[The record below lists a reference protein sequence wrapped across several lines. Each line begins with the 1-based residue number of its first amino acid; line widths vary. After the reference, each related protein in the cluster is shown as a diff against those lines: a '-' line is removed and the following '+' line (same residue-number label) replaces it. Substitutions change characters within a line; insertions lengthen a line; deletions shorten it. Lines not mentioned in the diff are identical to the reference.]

1 MLDIC
6 IFVRY
11 NIIFLWVLLLSSGGY
26 AQYSNLQHHTFIRI
40 QPEDTV
46 YFPVSN
52 VNPNTIQLP
61 DSLKSD
67 FEILPFKNKMV
78 YHGKKV
84 LYNVKVYYRT
94 LPVPVPVVYY
104 KRKKNFYTK
113 DSTQTNKEAF
123 SVTETPIEYED
134 KGLGFEFSKLN
145 KQGSLTRGIS
155 FGNNQD
161 LVVNSGFRLQFNG
174 NLNKD
179 ISIVAAI
186 TDENIPIQP
195 DGNTA
200 QITDFNRIFIQVKGK
215 KTTLTLG
222 DYELRK
228 SDGEFLRYYKNVQGA
243 RIVIEDKPVW
253 KNIWNSK
260 EVYGAVSVAK
270 GKFKN
275 DTFSGKEGVQGPYR
289 LTGRNNEPFIIILAG
304 SEKVYINGE
313 LKKRGEQAD
322 YVIDYNAAQITFTNN
337 CIINAYSRIV
347 VDFEY
352 ADRNYTRTNYAF
364 GFRENI
370 GKKLNLELHHYTE
383 RDNPNARIEGNLN
396 DAQKAILQNV
406 GDTLE
411 KAFVP
416 AISTDTANKPIRYA
430 KRDTIVAGTPYT
442 YYYFSTNK
450 DSAIYA
456 ITFSNTRGDYRK
468 KQSLVNGTVFE
479 WVAPVSGIS
488 QGDYAP
494 VQFIVV
500 PNSYSMTAAVA
511 KYDLHKNWQ
520 IHSETALSR
529 VDKNLYSSLND
540 NDNLGLAQHFSL
552 SGKSILKDTSKKLLY
567 EFAFK
572 EINAR
577 FTAVDR
583 FEIAEFAREWNI
595 PNELLTIQQSRR
607 YLGTVKFKTET
618 QQYQLFIGRF
628 SRTDS
633 FSANKIRIENQW
645 NAKHL
650 IGTAFAE
657 YFNDTYKNT
666 FTTWY
671 RSIGNLTK
679 PFKMIHIGTNYIYEN
694 KVNQHVQ
701 TDTLLSGGY
710 IFKEIEPFLKN
721 TPKQKLEYV
730 LKYNYREDFATPF
743 NKSLFKNIAN
753 TYSAKISYQEWEKI
767 KFRWNTTYRQFKV
780 MDSVF
785 IRQGLKNQESM
796 VSNLQIDQEWLN
808 RALLSTTFIEYMSE
822 REQKRQIAFVEVQPG
837 TGTHLWND
845 YNNNG
850 IQEINEF
857 EPSPFI
863 DRARYVRIFLLTN
876 EFVPAL
882 SQKFGQNFNINLA
895 KTIKGNQWYHVIL
908 KRLSL
913 QSNTRIEQK
922 YLSDG
927 KITFSLP
934 WQVDLENI
942 NLLSATQLFK
952 NIFYYNRSGLGK
964 GGFGFDVEYTHN
976 INKLFLSN
984 GFETRTNPYW
994 QYTLRTVIKQKYGFY
1009 LIYKTGQ
1016 KQVLTDF
1023 ADNRNF
1029 DIMQQLY
1036 EIRMNT
1042 QINRNLRL
1050 SVKQSIENKKNTWKN
1065 DSTYVRILK
1074 TGLDIKYLV
1083 GTKTNLSILTDY
1095 AQIEYNGAI
1104 NAPIEFELLEG
1115 LKKGQNLLWN
1125 IQLNQSL
1132 TQSLQLT
1139 LMYDGR
1145 ASKDS
1150 KTVHTGR
1157 MQLRLIF

>member
-1 MLDIC
+1 MVGVGIQ
-6 IFVRY
+6 V
-11 NIIFLWVLLLSSGGY
+11 Y
-26 AQYSNLQHHTFIRI
+26 AQYTNLQRHTFTRI
-40 QPEDTV
+40 QPQDTV
-46 YFPVSN
+46 YFPVQN
-52 VNPNTIQLP
+52 VNPNTIQLH
-61 DSLKSD
+61 DSIKGD
-67 FEILPFKNKMV
+67 FEIIPFKNYML
-78 YHGKKV
+78 YHGNKV
-84 LYNVKVYYRT
+84 LKNVTVTYRT
-94 LPVPVPVVYY
+94 LPATVLTEYY
-104 KRKKNFYTK
+104 KRKKVFAQSK
-113 DSTQTNKEAF
+113 DSTKTTGNTF
-123 SVTETPIEYED
+123 SVIETPYEYED

-174 NLNKD
+174 SLNKD
-179 ISIVAAI
+179 IAIVAAI

-215 KTTLTLG
+215 KTILTLG

-243 RIVIEDKPVW
+243 RIVVEDKTVW
-253 KNIWNSK
+253 KNVWKSK
-260 EVYGAVSVAK
+260 ELYGAVSVAK

-289 LTGRNNEPFIIILAG
+289 LTGRNNEVFIIILAG

-313 LKKRGEQAD
+313 LKQRGEQAD

-347 VDFEY
+347 IDFEY

-364 GFRENI
+364 GFRQEA
-370 GKKLNLELHHYTE
+370 GKKVNLELHHYTE
-383 RDNPNARIEGNLN
+383 RDNPNARIEGNLS
-396 DAQKAILQNV
+396 DAEKAILQKA
-406 GDTLE
+406 GDTLQ
-411 KAFVP
+411 KAFIP
-416 AISTDTANKPIRYA
+416 SIRIDTANKQIRYA
-430 KRDTIVAGTPYT
+430 KKDTTVGTNTYT
-442 YYYFSTNK
+442 CYYFSTNK
-450 DSAIYA
+450 DSAIYT
-456 ITFSNTRGDYRK
+456 ITFSPTRGDYRK

-479 WVAPVSGIS
+479 WVAPVGGIS

-500 PNSYSMTAAVA
+500 PNSYSMTTATV
-511 KYDLHKNWQ
+511 KYSIDKNWQ
-520 IHSETALSR
+520 LHSETALSNT
-529 VDKNLYSSLND
+529 DKNLYSSLND
-540 NDNLGLAQHFSL
+540 NDNTGLAQHFSL
-552 SGKSILKDTSKKLLY
+552 SGKSIVKDTTKKLFY
-567 EFAFK
+567 ELAFK
-572 EINAR
+572 EIHTR
-577 FTAVDR
+577 FTAIDR

-595 PNELLTIQQSRR
+595 PTELLGIQQSRR
-607 YLGTVKFKTET
+607 YSGTVQYKTNT
-618 QQYQLFIGRF
+618 QQYKIFIGRF
-628 SRTDS
+628 ARTDS
-633 FSANKIRIENQW
+633 FSANKIRLENQW
-645 NAKHL
+645 NGKHL

-657 YFNDTYKNT
+657 YFDDTYKNT

-679 PFKMIHIGTNYIYEN
+679 PLRFTHIGTNYIYEN
-694 KVNQHVQ
+694 KINQNTE
-701 TDTLLSGGY
+701 TDTLLAGGY
-710 IFKEIEPFLKN
+710 IFKEIEPFIKN

-730 LKYNYREDFATPF
+730 FRYNYREDFATPL

-753 TYSAKISYQEWEKI
+753 TYTAKLAYQEWEKV
-767 KFRWNTTYRQFKV
+767 KFRWNNTYREFRV

-785 IRQGLKNQESM
+785 IRQGLKNQQTI
-796 VSNLQIDQEWLN
+796 VSNLQIDQEWLK
-808 RALLSTTFIEYMSE
+808 RAFLSTTFIEYMSE
-822 REQKRQIAFVEVQPG
+822 REQKRQMAFVEVQPG
-837 TGTHLWND
+837 MGTHLWND
-845 YNNNG
+845 YNSNG

-882 SQKFGQNFNINLA
+882 TQKFGQNFNINLA
-895 KTIKGNQWYHVIL
+895 KAIKKNTGYHTIL

-927 KITFSLP
+927 KINFSLP
-934 WQVDLENI
+934 WQVNLDNI

-964 GGFGFDVEYTHN
+964 GGFGFDIEYTHN
-976 INKLFLSN
+976 KNKLFLSN

-994 QYTLRTVIKQKYGFY
+994 QYTLRTVLKQKYGFY
-1009 LIYKTGQ
+1009 LIYKKAQ

-1023 ADNRNF
+1023 ASNRNF
-1029 DIMQQLY
+1029 DIDQKLY
-1036 EIRMNT
+1036 EIRFNT
-1042 QINRNLRL
+1042 QINKNLRFSL
-1050 SVKQSIENKKNTWKN
+1050 KQSLDYKKNLWKG
-1065 DSTYVRILK
+1065 DSTYTRILK
-1074 TGLDIKYLV
+1074 TGIDIKYLV
-1083 GTKTNLSILTDY
+1083 GTKTNLSVLTDY
-1095 AQIEYNGAI
+1095 AQIQYNGAT

-1115 LKKGQNLLWN
+1115 LRKGQNVLWN
-1125 IQLNQSL
+1125 VQLNQSL

-1145 ASKDS
+1145 ASKGS
-1150 KTVHTGR
+1150 KTIHTGR

>member
-1 MLDIC
+1 MWQKTTLILWTKLLFACIC
-6 IFVRY
+6 VQ
-11 NIIFLWVLLLSSGGY
+11 
-26 AQYSNLQHHTFIRI
+26 AQYSNLQKHTFSRI
-40 QPEDTV
+40 QPQDTV

-61 DSLKSD
+61 DTLKAD
-67 FEILPFKNKMV
+67 FEILPFKNVMV

-84 LYNVKVYYRT
+84 LTNVTISYRT
-94 LPVPVPVVYY
+94 LPTPVPVVYY
-104 KRKKNFYTK
+104 KRKRVFSAKNDTTK
-113 DSTQTNKEAF
+113 TANSSF
-123 SVTETPIEYED
+123 SVIEIPYEYED

-145 KQGSLTRGIS
+145 KQGSLTRGIT

-243 RIVIEDKPVW
+243 RVVIEDKHVFKTW
-253 KNIWNSK
+253 KSK
-260 EVYGAVSVAK
+260 ELYGAVSIAK

-304 SEKVYINGE
+304 SEKVYVNGE
-313 LKKRGEQAD
+313 LKQRGEQAD

-352 ADRNYTRTNYAF
+352 ADRNYVRTNYAF
-364 GFRENI
+364 GFREQV
-370 GKKLNLELHHYTE
+370 GKKFNFELHHYTE
-383 RDNPNARIEGNLN
+383 RDNPNARLEGNLN
-396 DAQKAILQNV
+396 DTEKSILQKI
-406 GDTLE
+406 GDTLQ
-411 KAFVP
+411 KAFIP
-416 AISTDTANKPIRYA
+416 AIRIDTSNKQIRYA
-430 KRDTIVAGTPYT
+430 KRDTTIGTNTYT

-456 ITFSNTRGDYRK
+456 ITFAPTRGDYRK

-479 WVAPVSGIS
+479 WVAPINGVP
-488 QGDYAP
+488 QGEYAP

-500 PNSYSMTAAVA
+500 PNSYSMTTAVA
-511 KYDLHKNWQ
+511 KYDIHKNWQ
-520 IHSETALSR
+520 IHSETAISN

-540 NDNLGLAQHFSL
+540 EDNIGIAQHISL
-552 SGKSILKDTSKKLLY
+552 IGKTPFKDTTKKFLY
-567 EFAFK
+567 ELAFK
-572 EINAR
+572 EINFHFNAI
-577 FTAVDR
+577 DR

-595 PNELLTIQQSRR
+595 PTELLTIQQSRR
-607 YLGTVKFKTET
+607 YIANVQYVSKT
-618 QQYQLFIGRF
+618 QQHKLILGRF

-633 FSANKIRIENQW
+633 FTANKIRIENQW

-650 IGTAFAE
+650 IGNAFSE

-679 PFKMIHIGTNYIYEN
+679 PFKYFHFGANYIYEN
-694 KVNQHVQ
+694 KVNQNIKA
-701 TDTLLSGGY
+701 DTLLPGGY
-710 IFKEIEPFLKN
+710 IFKEIEPFFKN
-721 TPKQKLEYV
+721 TPKQKFEYA

-743 NKSLFKNIAN
+743 NKSLFKNVAN
-753 TYSAKISYQEWEKI
+753 TYSAKFAYQEWDKV
-767 KFRWNTTYRQFKV
+767 KFRWNNTYREFKV

-785 IRQGLKNQESM
+785 IRQGLKNQQTV
-796 VSNLQIDQEWLN
+796 VSNLQIDQEWFN
-808 RALLSTTFIEYMSE
+808 RAFLSATFIEYMSE
-822 REQKRQIAFVEVQPG
+822 REQKRQVAFVEVQPG
-837 TGTHLWND
+837 MGTHLWND
-845 YNNNG
+845 YNQNG

-895 KTIKGNQWYHVIL
+895 KVVKGNKWYHTVV
-908 KRLSL
+908 KRLSF
-913 QSNTRIEQK
+913 QSNMRIEQK

-927 KITFSLP
+927 KINFSLP
-934 WQVDLENI
+934 WQVDLDNI

-964 GGFGFDVEYTHN
+964 GGFGFDIEHTHN
-976 INKLFLSN
+976 KTKLFLSN

-1009 LIYKTGQ
+1009 FIYKTGQ
-1016 KQVLTDF
+1016 KQVFTDF
-1023 ADNRNF
+1023 AINRNF
-1029 DIMQQLY
+1029 DIIQNLY
-1036 EIRMNT
+1036 EVRCNV
-1042 QINRNLRL
+1042 QWNRNLRISL
-1050 SVKQSIENKKNTWKN
+1050 KQSVDQKNNRWN
-1065 DSTYVRILK
+1065 ADSTYARVLK
-1074 TGLDIKYLV
+1074 TGLDVKYLV
-1083 GTKTNLSILTDY
+1083 GTKTNLSFLVDY
-1095 AQIEYNGAI
+1095 AQIKYNGST
-1104 NAPIEFELLEG
+1104 NTPIEFELLEG
-1115 LKKGQNLLWN
+1115 LRAGRNVLWN
-1125 IQLNQSL
+1125 VQLNQSL

-1145 ASKDS
+1145 ASEGT

-1157 MQLRLIF
+1157 MQLRLMF

>member
-1 MLDIC
+1 VWHKI
-6 IFVRY
+6 V
-11 NIIFLWVLLLSSGGY
+11 FLWVFFLFAGIQAY
-26 AQYSNLQHHTFIRI
+26 AQYTNLQRHTFIRI
-40 QPEDTV
+40 QPQDTV
-46 YFPVSN
+46 YFPAQN
-52 VNPNTIQLP
+52 VNTNTIQLP
-61 DSLKSD
+61 DSIKKD
-67 FEILPFKNKMV
+67 FEILPFRNFMV
-78 YHGKKV
+78 YHGNKV
-84 LYNVKVYYRT
+84 LKNVEISYRI
-94 LPVPVPVVYY
+94 LPISIPTVYY
-104 KRKKNFYTK
+104 KRKKVFTPSK
-113 DSTQTNKEAF
+113 DTAKTNNNAF
-123 SVTETPIEYED
+123 SVFETPYEYED

-200 QITDFNRIFIQVKGK
+200 QIMDFNRIFIQVKGK

-243 RIVIEDKPVW
+243 RIVVEDKSVFKNVW
-253 KNIWNSK
+253 SSK
-260 EVYGAVSVAK
+260 ELYGAVSVAK

-289 LTGRNNEPFIIILAG
+289 LTGRNNELFIIILAG

-322 YVIDYNAAQITFTNN
+322 YVIDYNTAQITFTNN

-364 GFRENI
+364 GFRQEI
-370 GKKLNLELHHYTE
+370 AKKLHLELHHYTE
-383 RDNPNARIEGNLN
+383 RDNPNARIEGNLS
-396 DAQKAILQNV
+396 DAEKAILQKV
-406 GDTLE
+406 GDTLQ
-411 KAFVP
+411 KAFIP
-416 AISTDTANKPIRYA
+416 AIRIDTSNKQIRYA
-430 KRDTIVAGTPYT
+430 KRDTVIGTNTYT

-450 DSAIYA
+450 DSAIYS
-456 ITFSNTRGDYRK
+456 ITFSPTRGDYRK
-468 KQSLVNGTVFE
+468 KQSLVNGTIFE
-479 WVAPVSGIS
+479 WVAPVGGVS

-494 VQFIVV
+494 VQLIVV
-500 PNSYSMTAAVA
+500 PNSYSMTTAVA
-511 KYDLHKNWQ
+511 KYDIHKNWQ
-520 IHSETALSR
+520 IHSETALSN

-540 NDNLGLAQHFSL
+540 NDNTGLAQHFSL
-552 SGKSILKDTSKKLLY
+552 SGKSILKDTTKKFLY
-567 EFAFK
+567 ELAFK
-572 EINAR
+572 EINPR
-577 FTAVDR
+577 FTAIDR

-595 PNELLTIQQSRR
+595 PTELLNVQQSRR
-607 YLGTVKFKTET
+607 YGASIQYKSNT
-618 QQYQLFIGRF
+618 QQYKLFIGRF
-628 SRTDS
+628 ARTDS
-633 FSANKIRIENQW
+633 FTANKIRLENQW
-645 NAKHL
+645 NSKHL
-650 IGTAFAE
+650 IGNAFAE
-657 YFNDTYKNT
+657 YFDDTYKNT

-679 PFKMIHIGTNYIYEN
+679 PFKYLYAGVNYIYEN
-694 KVNQHVQ
+694 KVNQNIQ
-701 TDTLLSGGY
+701 LDTLLSGGY
-710 IFKEIEPFLKN
+710 IFKEIEPFIKN
-721 TPKQKLEYV
+721 TPKQKLEYII
-730 LKYNYREDFATPF
+730 KYNYREDFATPI

-753 TYSAKISYQEWEKI
+753 TYTGKLAYQEWEKV
-767 KFRWNTTYRQFKV
+767 KFRWNNTYREFRV
-780 MDSVF
+780 IDSVF
-785 IRQGLKNQESM
+785 IRQGLRNQQTI

-808 RALLSTTFIEYMSE
+808 RAFLSTTFVEYMSE
-822 REQKRQIAFVEVQPG
+822 REQKRQVAFVEVQPG
-837 TGTHLWND
+837 MGTHLWND

-863 DRARYVRIFLLTN
+863 DRAKYVRIFLLTN

-895 KTIKGNQWYHVIL
+895 KVIKGNEWYTTIL

-927 KITFSLP
+927 KINFSLP

-952 NIFYYNRSGLGK
+952 NVFYYNRSGLGK
-964 GGFGFDVEYTHN
+964 GGFGFDIEYTHN
-976 INKLFLSN
+976 KNKLFLSN

-994 QYTLRTVIKQKYGFY
+994 QYTLRTVLKQKYGFY
-1009 LIYKTGQ
+1009 LIYKTAQ
-1016 KQVLTDF
+1016 KQVFTDF
-1023 ADNRNF
+1023 AKNRNF
-1029 DIMQQLY
+1029 DIVQQLY
-1036 EIRMNT
+1036 EVRLNT
-1042 QINRNLRL
+1042 QINKNLRISL
-1050 SVKQSIENKKNTWKN
+1050 KQSIDQKNNRWNN
-1065 DSTYVRILK
+1065 DTTFARIIK

-1083 GTKTNLSILTDY
+1083 GTKTNLSILADY
-1095 AQIEYNGAI
+1095 AQIKYNGAV

-1115 LKKGQNLLWN
+1115 LRNGQNILWN
-1125 IQLNQSL
+1125 VQLNQSL

-1145 ASKDS
+1145 ANKGS

>member
-1 MLDIC
+1 MISAG
-6 IFVRY
+6 IKV
-11 NIIFLWVLLLSSGGY
+11 Y
-26 AQYSNLQHHTFIRI
+26 AQYTNMQRHTFTRI
-40 QPEDTV
+40 QPQDTV
-46 YFPVSN
+46 YFPVQN
-52 VNPNTIQLP
+52 VNTNTIQLP
-61 DSLKSD
+61 DSIKSD
-67 FEILPFKNKMV
+67 FEIIPFKNFMV

-84 LYNVKVYYRT
+84 LKNVTISYRILPVSVPTVYYRR
-94 LPVPVPVVYY
+94 
-104 KRKKNFYTK
+104 KRAFTTPK
-113 DSTQTNKEAF
+113 DTSQTSTNIL
-123 SVTETPIEYED
+123 SVTEIPYEYED

-145 KQGSLTRGIS
+145 KQGSLTRGIT

-243 RIVIEDKPVW
+243 RIVIEDKTVW
-253 KNIWNSK
+253 KNVWKSK
-260 EVYGAVSVAK
+260 ELYGAVSIAK

-289 LTGRNNEPFIIILAG
+289 LTGRNGETFIIILAG

-313 LKKRGEQAD
+313 LKQRGEQAD

-364 GFRENI
+364 GFREEI

-383 RDNPNARIEGNLN
+383 RDNPNGRIEGNLS
-396 DAQKAILQNV
+396 DAEKAIIQKI
-406 GDTLE
+406 GDTLQ
-411 KAFVP
+411 KAFIP
-416 AISTDTANKPIRYA
+416 AIRIDTNNTQIRYA
-430 KRDTIVAGTPYT
+430 KRDTVIGSNTYT

-450 DSAIYA
+450 DSAIYT
-456 ITFSNTRGDYRK
+456 ITFSPTRGDYRK
-468 KQSLVNGTVFE
+468 KQSLVNGSVFE
-479 WVAPVSGIS
+479 WVAPVAGIP

-494 VQFIVV
+494 VQLIVV
-500 PNSYSMTAAVA
+500 PNSYSMTSISAR
-511 KYDLHKNWQ
+511 YNIHKNWQ
-520 IHSETALSR
+520 IHSETAFSN

-540 NDNLGLAQHFSL
+540 NDNTGIAQHV
-552 SGKSILKDTSKKLLY
+552 SILGKTTFKDTTKKLLY
-567 EFAFK
+567 ELAFK
-572 EINAR
+572 EINPR
-577 FTAVDR
+577 FTAIDR
-583 FEIAEFAREWNI
+583 FEIAEFTREWNI
-595 PNELLTIQQSRR
+595 PTELLNIQQSTR
-607 YLGTVKFKTET
+607 YLGTVQYKSKT
-618 QQYQLFIGRF
+618 QQYKLLIGRF
-628 SRTDS
+628 ARTDS
-633 FSANKIRIENQW
+633 FSANKIRLENQW
-645 NAKHL
+645 NGKHL
-650 IGTAFAE
+650 TGTAFTE
-657 YFNDTYKNT
+657 YFDNIYKNT

-679 PFKMIHIGTNYIYEN
+679 PFKFTHIGVNYIYEN
-694 KVNQHVQ
+694 KVNENIQS
-701 TDTLLSGGY
+701 DTLLAGGY
-710 IFKEIEPFLKN
+710 IFKEIEPFVKN

-730 LKYNYREDFATPF
+730 LKYNYREDFATPL

-753 TYSAKISYQEWEKI
+753 TYTAKFAYQEWDKV
-767 KFRWNTTYRQFKV
+767 KFRWNNTYREFKV

-785 IRQGLKNQESM
+785 IRQGLKNQQTV
-796 VSNLQIDQEWLN
+796 VSNLQIDQEWLK

-822 REQKRQIAFVEVQPG
+822 REQKRQVAFVEVQPG
-837 TGTHLWND
+837 MGTHLWND

-863 DRARYVRIFLLTN
+863 DRAKYVRIFLLTN

-882 SQKFGQNFNINLA
+882 SQKFGQNVNINLA
-895 KTIKGNQWYHVIL
+895 KIIKGNTWYHTVF

-927 KITFSLP
+927 KINFSLP
-934 WQVDLENI
+934 WQVNLDNI

-964 GGFGFDVEYTHN
+964 GGFGFDIEYTHN
-976 INKLFLSN
+976 KNKLFLSN

-994 QYTLRTVIKQKYGFY
+994 QYTIRTVLKQKYGFY
-1009 LIYKTGQ
+1009 LIYKTAQ
-1016 KQVLTDF
+1016 KQVFTDF

-1029 DIMQQLY
+1029 DIEQKLY
-1036 EIRMNT
+1036 EIRFNT
-1042 QINRNLRL
+1042 QISKNLRFSL
-1050 SVKQSIENKKNTWKN
+1050 KQSLDQKNNRWNSDT
-1065 DSTYVRILK
+1065 TYARILK
-1074 TGLDIKYLV
+1074 TGIDIKYLA
-1083 GTKTNLSILTDY
+1083 GTKTNLSVLVDY
-1095 AQIEYNGAI
+1095 AEIEYNGVV

-1115 LKKGQNLLWN
+1115 LRKGQNLLWN
-1125 IQLNQSL
+1125 VQLNQSL

-1145 ASKDS
+1145 ANKGS